1 MEDGKNQ
8 IDNSQNQQDPT
19 VNVQSI
25 NQVSQNT
32 LSFNQLATNLSNSL
46 PTLIADTFVYD
57 PCIKFTLIES
67 LASMEP
73 ILQKAQMSPNQRSD
87 YGMNLFSL
95 RLSLACEQIA
105 FKEKLSQSYRLSFS
119 SVGFSRYVS
128 SNEKFQIVD
137 RPHHTASSFITE
149 NSETYIR
156 LLFCRNN
163 FQVRI
168 TRFQEILTNFVA
180 GSVT

>member
-1 MEDGKNQ
+1 MEYGKNQ
-8 IDNSQNQQDPT
+8 NDNSQNQQEPT

-87 YGMNLFSL
+87 YVMNLF
-95 RLSLACEQIA
+95 R
-105 FKEKLSQSYRLSFS
+105 
-119 SVGFSRYVS
+119 
-128 SNEKFQIVD
+128 
-137 RPHHTASSFITE
+137 T
-149 NSETYIR
+149 
-156 LLFCRNN
+156 
-163 FQVRI
+163 
-168 TRFQEILTNFVA
+168 
-180 GSVT
+180 